1 MHTRCSP
8 DSCFMIFAYFS
19 KNASDMT
26 TSMKQV
32 VLSFIL
38 TSGAYSIALAQ
49 DNVNFY
55 KFSSGI
61 QADIGKDT
69 TAWKYQT
76 AAVHYSFTG
85 DHKNTLQMW
94 DKAVQSRP
102 YVPKATDSAYLK
114 NAKQQD
120 ARDYILE
127 RAKAEEIIII
137 NEAHHNPMHRR
148 FTAGLLKDLYRQGYR
163 YLGLEALAD
172 SAVNERNYATK
183 ESGYYTNEAEFGNL
197 IFEAR
202 KLGFI
207 LFGYEAA
214 EGKNGKEREIEQ
226 ARNIQQFKATHPG
239 GKMIIHCGFDH
250 VYEGGV
256 RNWEKAMAGRLK
268 EYTGIDPFTIDQVKF
283 SEKSSP
289 ELSHYFVY
297 ATSSRAAF
305 ILTNPEEGVFRGISS
320 PHQTDIA
327 VIHPMTRYIN
337 ERPHWR
343 ASGRKAYRLPENTLK
358 SGDYPVQVLAYRTG
372 EEAKGIPAD
381 IIELENVADRKP
393 LYLAPGRYILISR
406 DKTYQVIHTNTIT
419 VK

>member
-1 MHTRCSP
+1 
-8 DSCFMIFAYFS
+8 
-19 KNASDMT
+19 MT

-32 VLSFIL
+32 ALSFIL
-38 TSGAYSIALAQ
+38 TTGAHSIALAQ

-55 KFSSGI
+55 KCSSDI

-69 TAWKYQT
+69 TDWKYQT
-76 AAVHYSFTG
+76 AAVRYSFVG
-85 DHKNTLQMW
+85 DHKNTLLMW
-94 DKAVQSRP
+94 DKALRNRP
-102 YVPKATDSAYLK
+102 YKPDAADSAYLK
-114 NAKQQD
+114 SAKRKN

-127 RAKAEEIIII
+127 RARTEQLIII

-183 ESGYYTNEAEFGNL
+183 ESGYYTSEPEFGNL
-197 IFEAR
+197 IYEAR

-226 ARNIQQFKATHPG
+226 ARNIQQFKATHPE

-250 VYEGGV
+250 VYEGEV

-283 SEKSSP
+283 SERSSP

-297 ATSSRAAF
+297 TTTTNDAF
-305 ILTNPEEGVFRGISS
+305 ILTDPEEGIFRGITS

-327 VIHPMTRYIN
+327 VIHPLTRYIN
-337 ERPHWR
+337 DRPHWR
-343 ASGRKAYRLPENTLK
+343 ASGRKAYRLPESTLK
-358 SGDYPVQVLAYRTG
+358 AGAYPVQVLAYRAG
-372 EEAKGIPAD
+372 EEVNGIPAD
-381 IIELENVADRKP
+381 IIELESTSDTKP
-393 LYLAPGRYILISR
+393 LYLAPGRYTLVSR
-406 DKTYQVIHTNTIT
+406 NKTYQVVHTNTIT
-419 VK
+419 IK